1 MLSSKFFYIRKEEN
15 LKSIIQLRKPEKVEQ
30 FIPKTS
36 RRKEMIKIKPEID
49 DMEKRKTVGKIS
61 KTKSCH

>member
-15 LKSIIQLRKPEKVEQ
+15 LKSIIQFRKPEKVKQ

-36 RRKEMIKIKPEID
+36 RRKEIIKIKPEINI
-49 DMEKRKTVGKIS
+49 EKRKTVGKIS